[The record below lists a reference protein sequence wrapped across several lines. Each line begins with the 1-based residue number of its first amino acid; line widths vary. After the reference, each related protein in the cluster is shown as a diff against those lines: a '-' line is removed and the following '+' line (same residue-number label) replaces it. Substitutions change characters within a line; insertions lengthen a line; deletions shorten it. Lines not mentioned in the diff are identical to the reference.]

1 MKHDIKIPISFFKI
15 SEASYLLKGGSLSY
29 GKSVSRYGEILSDE
43 ALKFVQEIHEEFKY
57 KRLELLDKRKKRQKA
72 INNGEKLDF
81 LKETSEIRDKE
92 WKIKNIPQD
101 LLKRQVEITGPPVPK
116 KMLISAL
123 NSGSDCYM
131 TDFEDSLTPTFDNI
145 IQGQLNIKDAINRK
159 IDFTDEQSKK
169 EYKLNDKTAVLI
181 IRPRGLHLDEKNAT
195 IDGERISGTFF
206 DLGLSLFH
214 NAKKLIENGS
224 GPYFYLPKL
233 EHYLECRLLNDVI
246 SFCEKKLNLE
256 IGTVKVTVLIETINA
271 VFQMDEFLW
280 ELKDH
285 IVGLNAGRW
294 DYLFSY
300 QKVYRYTK
308 NVILPDRSKV
318 NMFVPFMSNYN
329 KLLVDTCH
337 RRGAFA
343 MGGMSAQVIAKSNPP
358 ELNEKALMVVKK
370 DKEREVNQGNDGAW
384 IAHPGLVKPIKNIF
398 EKNFKGPNQ
407 IKKFNNEKIDRAALL
422 VAPKIDNNITE
433 IGVRENLQ
441 EGIEYMGYWLVGL
454 GCVVVNYLMADAA
467 TCEVS
472 RTQLWMW
479 LKYKV
484 KLDDGRVVDEKLID
498 ELIEDELNKT
508 KQRVGEKTFNIIPFT
523 EASKIFKKM
532 ITKENFD
539 DFLTLSLY
547 EEI

>member
-1 MKHDIKIPISFFKI
+1 MKHDIKIPISFFKVN
-15 SEASYLLKGGSLSY
+15 EASYLLKGGSLSY
-29 GKSVSRYGEILSDE
+29 GKSLSRYGEILSDD
-43 ALKFVQEIHEEFKY
+43 ALKFIQEIHEEFKY

-72 INNGEKLDF
+72 IIDGEKLDF
-81 LKETSEIRDKE
+81 LKETKEIRDKN

-123 NSGSDCYM
+123 NSGADCYM
-131 TDFEDSLTPTFDNI
+131 ADFEDSLTPTFDNI

-159 IDFTDEQSKK
+159 IDFTDEQVKK
-169 EYKLNDKTAVLI
+169 EYKLKEKTAVLI
-181 IRPRGLHLDEKNAT
+181 VRPRGLHLDEKNAT

-300 QKVYRYTK
+300 QKVYRHTR

-318 NMFVPFMSNYN
+318 NMFVPFMTNYN

-337 RRGAFA
+337 RRGAFG

-358 ELNEKALMVVKK
+358 EINEKALLAIKK
-370 DKEREVNQGNDGAW
+370 DKERECQQGNDGAW
-384 IAHPGLVKPIKNIF
+384 IAHPSLVKPIKNIF
-398 EKNFKGPNQ
+398 EKNFQGPNQ
-407 IKKFNNEKIDRAALL
+407 MNKINNDKIDRRNLL
-422 VAPKIDNNITE
+422 DEPKVDGNITE
-433 IGVRENLQ
+433 TGVRENLQ
-441 EGIEYMGYWLVGL
+441 EGIEYMGYWLIGL
-454 GCVVVNYLMADAA
+454 GCTVVNYLMADAA

-508 KQRVGEKTFNIIPFT
+508 RQRVGEKTFSIIPFT
-523 EASKIFKKM
+523 EASVIFRNM
-532 ITKENFD
+532 ITKKDFD
-539 DFLTLSLY
+539 DFLTLPLY

>member
-1 MKHDIKIPISFFKI
+1 MIMNKTIKISGKI
-15 SEASYLLKGGSLSY
+15 LA
-29 GKSVSRYGEILSDE
+29 RYDEILSDE
-43 ALKFVQEIHEEFKY
+43 ALTFIQEIHEKFNKV
-57 KRLELLDKRKKRQKA
+57 RLELLEKRKKRQKA
-72 INNGEKLDF
+72 IEEGKKLNF
-81 LKETSEIRDKE
+81 LSETKKIRE
-92 WKIKNIPQD
+92 GAWKIKNIPKD

-123 NSGSDCYM
+123 NSGADCYM
-131 TDFEDSLTPTFDNI
+131 TDFEDSLTPTFDNL
-145 IQGQLNIKDAINRK
+145 IQGQLNIKDAINKK
-159 IDFTDEQSKK
+159 IDFSDEASGK

-181 IRPRGLHLDEKNAT
+181 VRPRGLHLSEKNIT
-195 IDGERISGTFF
+195 INNTRISGTFF
-206 DLGLSLFH
+206 DIGLALFH

-233 EHYLECRLLNDVI
+233 EHYLECRLLNEII

-300 QKVYRYTK
+300 QKVYRNTK
-308 NVILPDRSKV
+308 KVILPDRSKV

-337 RRGAFA
+337 KRGAFG
-343 MGGMSAQVIAKSNPP
+343 MGGMSAQVIAKANPK
-358 ELNEKALMVVKK
+358 EVNEKALAGVKK
-370 DKEREVNQGNDGAW
+370 DKERELNQGNDGAW
-384 IAHPGLVKPIKNIF
+384 VAHPSLVEPVKNIF
-398 EKNFKGPNQ
+398 EKNFKGSNQ
-407 IKKFNNEKIDRAALL
+407 LNKFNNVKIARRDLL
-422 VAPKIDNNITE
+422 EEPKIDNAITE
-433 IGVRENLQ
+433 QGIRENLN
-441 EGIEYMGYWLVGL
+441 EGIEYMAFWIIGT
-454 GCVVVNYLMADAA
+454 GCCVVNYLMADAA

-472 RTQLWMW
+472 RAQLWTW

-484 KLDDGRVVDEKLID
+484 KLDDGRIVDEKLID
-498 ELIEDELNKT
+498 KLIEDELK
-508 KQRVGEKTFNIIPFT
+508 
-523 EASKIFKKM
+523 KIKKKFLAWRERTGDKSLDHVSFENAAKAFREM

-539 DFLTLSLY
+539 DFLTLPLY
-547 EEI
+547 EKI